1 MKKFLIALVVAVTM
15 LFSGVAVAEE
25 AVTDTAAVGWWDDFS
40 NLSSVKLGYIGL
52 DTDTHDEVIGETS
65 GITWDLCASLP
76 VAEFKKVA
84 IDVGISKAGVGF
96 AAVTTDVAN
105 LGDMAAFP
113 GSQFITLNA
122 GAFVG
127 KNFFGTEEGLE
138 HDDGWIFGAVVNFIG
153 W

>member
-1 MKKFLIALVVAVTM
+1 MKKFLIALAVVVTM
-15 LFSGVAVAEE
+15 LFGGVAVAEE
-25 AVTDTAAVGWWDDFS
+25 AVTDTVATGWWNDFS

-52 DTDTHDEVIGETS
+52 DTEKHDEVIDETS
-65 GITWDLCASLP
+65 GVTWDMCASLP
-76 VAEFKKVA
+76 AAEFKKVS
-84 IDVGISKAGVGF
+84 IDVGISKAGIGF
-96 AAVTTDVAN
+96 VAVTTDVAQ
-105 LGDMAAFP
+105 LGDMASFP

-138 HDDGWIFGAVVNFIG
+138 YDDGWIFGAVVNFIG